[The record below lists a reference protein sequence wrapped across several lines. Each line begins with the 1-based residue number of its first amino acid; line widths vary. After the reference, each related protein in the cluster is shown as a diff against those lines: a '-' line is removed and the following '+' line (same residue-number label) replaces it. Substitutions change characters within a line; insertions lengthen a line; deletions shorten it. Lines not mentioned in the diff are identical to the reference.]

1 MNKNKLILTKLN
13 NQKASYY
20 FENGRCIEIDM
31 ETRDR
36 NHDLNDIFIGKVK
49 NVLPNI
55 QAAFVEYTPG
65 VTGYLSLSE
74 TLDHSILN
82 RSYNGKL
89 AIGDELIVQVKKEAH
104 KTKNSVLTSNL
115 TIGGTFCVV
124 SLVNTRISYSS
135 KLGAREKTR
144 LKEYIKNSVSI
155 LTEHSF
161 GCIIRT
167 NAGELKTQEELE
179 LLGNELSALCH
190 TLNAV
195 LTAAKSR
202 TVFSCLY
209 KESDFFIKKVQNIK
223 NSRIITDHLDIYE
236 DLLKVINNEQLELYC
251 DDSYPL
257 SALHSLSK
265 QLDEA
270 CSKKVWLKSGGY
282 LVIERTEA
290 LTVIDVNSGKFSD
303 KKTPEE
309 AHLKVNLE
317 AAMESARQIRLRNL
331 SGIIIIDFI
340 NLSVE
345 ENNQQ
350 LLQTFRQHLK
360 KDPVKTD
367 LIDMTPLG
375 LVEVTRKTTTPT
387 LEEKLN

>member
-1 MNKNKLILTKLN
+1 MSENKLILTKLN
-13 NQKASYY
+13 NQKASYF
-20 FENGRCIEIDM
+20 FENDRCIEIDL
-31 ETRDR
+31 EPNNRS
-36 NHDLNDIFIGKVK
+36 HDLNDIFIGKVK

-55 QAAFVEYTPG
+55 QAAFVEYNSG

-74 TLDHSILN
+74 TLDHSLLN
-82 RSYNGKL
+82 RTYSGKL

-104 KTKNSVLTSNL
+104 KTKHSVLTSNL
-115 TIGGTFCVV
+115 SIGGTFCVV

-144 LKEYIKNSVSI
+144 LKEYLKESVSV
-155 LTEHSF
+155 LSEHSF

-167 NAGELKTQEELE
+167 NAGALKTPEELEILGEELKTLSHT
-179 LLGNELSALCH
+179 LSA
-190 TLNAV
+190 V
-195 LTAAKSR
+195 LAAAKSR

-209 KESDFFIKKVQNIK
+209 KESDFYIKKAENIK
-223 NSRIITDHLDIYE
+223 NGRIITDYLDIYE
-236 DLLKVINNEQLELYC
+236 SLLNVAGKERLELYC

-317 AAMESARQIRLRNL
+317 AALESARQIRLRNL

-350 LLQTFRQHLK
+350 LLQTFRQYLK

>member
-1 MNKNKLILTKLN
+1 MSDNKLILTKLN
-13 NQKASYY
+13 KQKVSYY
-20 FENGRCIEIDM
+20 FENDRCIEIDL
-31 ETRDR
+31 EPNNRC
-36 NHDLNDIFIGKVK
+36 HDLNDIFIGKVK

-74 TLDHSILN
+74 TLDHSLLN
-82 RSYNGKL
+82 RTYNGKL

-104 KTKNSVLTSNL
+104 KTKHSVLTSNL
-115 TIGGTFCVV
+115 SIGGTFCVV
-124 SLVNTRISYSS
+124 SFVNTRISYSS

-144 LKEYIKNSVSI
+144 LKEYIKETVSVLS
-155 LTEHSF
+155 EHSF

-167 NAGELKTQEELE
+167 NAGTLKTPEELEILGEELKTLSQT
-179 LLGNELSALCH
+179 LSA
-190 TLNAV
+190 V
-195 LTAAKSR
+195 LAAAKSR

-209 KESDFFIKKVQNIK
+209 KESDFFVKKVKSIQNG
-223 NSRIITDHLDIYE
+223 RIITDYADIYE
-236 DLLKVINNEQLELYC
+236 SLLNVTGKERLELYC
-251 DDSYPL
+251 DDSYSL

-282 LVIERTEA
+282 LIIERTEA

-317 AAMESARQIRLRNL
+317 AALESARQIRLRNL

-350 LLQTFRQHLK
+350 LLQTFRQYLK